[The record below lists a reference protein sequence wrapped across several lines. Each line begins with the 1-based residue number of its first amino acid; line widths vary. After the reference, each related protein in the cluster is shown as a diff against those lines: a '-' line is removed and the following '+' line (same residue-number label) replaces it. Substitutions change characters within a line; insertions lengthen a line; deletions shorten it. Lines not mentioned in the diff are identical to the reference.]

1 MEYSPKDSNN
11 ELSAGDLILDLLEG
25 HDQHRLPVQSL
36 TRGAELF
43 SIRDQAVRVA
53 LTRLI
58 SQGKVSSPSRGLYEL
73 NVIGS
78 TLLGDIENWLQ
89 MEERAVPWN
98 GQWLGISDAAVA
110 RRQKVAWR
118 RHLKA
123 LALRGFELL
132 QEGFWVRPDNLKGG
146 TTALREDLQSLGLS
160 PGALVMSVTAL
171 DDANERK
178 ARSLWDS
185 HELERR
191 YQVMLTDLHKSRL
204 QMEKAP
210 LERAARESL
219 LLGREA
225 IRLILHDPLL
235 PDELM
240 KGSRRRELIA
250 GMRDYQ
256 RWAKGLWME
265 FLEGPTE

>member
-1 MEYSPKDSNN
+1 MSTESNI
-11 ELSAGDLILDLLEG
+11 ELSAADLILNLLEG
-25 HDQHRLPVQSL
+25 HDRHRLSVQSL

-43 SIRDQAVRVA
+43 RIREQAVRVA

-58 SQGKVSSPSRGLYEL
+58 GQGKITSPSRGQYEL
-73 NVIGS
+73 NVVGS
-78 TLLGDIENWLQ
+78 TLLGDIENWLR

-98 GQWLGISDAAVA
+98 GQWLGVSDAAVP

-132 QEGFWVRPDNLKGG
+132 QEGFWVRPDNIKGSATG
-146 TTALREDLQSLGLS
+146 LRADLQSLGLAH
-160 PGALVMSVTAL
+160 GALVMSLTAL
-171 DDANERK
+171 DESNELR

-185 HELERR
+185 QALEHQYRAMLEALRDSRR
-191 YQVMLTDLHKSRL
+191 QL
-204 QMEKAP
+204 EKAP
-210 LERAARESL
+210 LESAARESL
-219 LLGREA
+219 LLGRAA

-240 KGSRRRELIA
+240 AGNRRRELIA
-250 GMRDYQ
+250 AMREYQ
-256 RWAKGLWME
+256 RWAKSVWME
-265 FLEGPTE
+265 FLGE